1 VNEPA
6 IKAGL
11 SVARVETPLGVA
23 WVTAS
28 ARGVRA
34 VRIGR
39 GEDEPSPQP
48 PPSGR
53 GSERRTHP
61 PAPSL
66 REGEEIAARAAAE
79 MRAYFAGEVTR
90 FETPLDWVGTEF
102 QRAVWRRLV
111 EIPMGETITYG
122 TIAAELGSPGAARA
136 VGLANHDNRIWVMV
150 PCHRVVGADGSLT
163 GYAGGLERKR
173 WLLDHE
179 SRVAGKVLWANRST
193 T

>member
-1 VNEPA
+1 VNEPVF
-6 IKAGL
+6 KAGL
-11 SVARVETPLGVA
+11 SVARVQTPLGVA

-39 GEDEPSPQP
+39 GEDEPSPQS

-53 GSERRTHP
+53 GSERRTHT

-79 MRAYFAGEVTR
+79 LRAYFAGEITR

-102 QRAVWRRLV
+102 QRAVWRRLI
-111 EIPMGETITYG
+111 EIPIGETITYG
-122 TIAAELGSPGAARA
+122 KIAAELGSPGAARA
-136 VGLANHDNRIWVMV
+136 VGLANHDNPIWVIV

-163 GYAGGLERKR
+163 GYAAGLACKK
-173 WLLDHE
+173 WLLEHE
-179 SRVAGKVLWANRST
+179 AKVAGRVLWTNGSNA
-193 T
+193 